1 MKSPFLF
8 REAKLPKGFPPP
20 GPKFNYPSLTHPNE
34 AFDSNSAGWGGFE
47 LGDAEVEPMIE
58 FGCDGEIFTL
68 AACMTLP
75 RPRTEVF
82 TFFADPG
89 NLETL
94 TPPWLRFHILTP
106 QPVIMRVG
114 ALIDYRL
121 RVHGLPVRWQ
131 SEITA
136 WEPPVRFVDEQ
147 RRGPYRVWIHEH
159 TFEEGDGGT
168 EVWDRVRYIVLGGR
182 LVNRLLVRRDLRA
195 IFSFRQK
202 RLREI
207 LR

>member
-1 MKSPFLF
+1 
-8 REAKLPKGFPPP
+8 
-20 GPKFNYPSLTHPNE
+20 
-34 AFDSNSAGWGGFE
+34 
-47 LGDAEVEPMIE
+47 MIE
-58 FGCDGEIFTL
+58 FGCDSDLFTL
-68 AACMTLP
+68 AARISLP

-82 TFFADPG
+82 AFFADPG

-94 TPPWLRFHILTP
+94 TPPWLKFHILTP
-106 QPVIMRVG
+106 SPIIMRAG

-121 RVHGLPVRWQ
+121 RVHGLGVRWQ

-136 WEPPVRFVDEQ
+136 WQPPVRFVDEQ

-159 TFEEGDGGT
+159 TFEEEDRGT
-168 EVWDRVRYIVLGGR
+168 SVWDRVRYRVPGGR
-182 LVNRLLVRRDLRA
+182 LINRLFVRRDLHA

-207 LR
+207 FG

>member
-1 MKSPFLF
+1 
-8 REAKLPKGFPPP
+8 
-20 GPKFNYPSLTHPNE
+20 
-34 AFDSNSAGWGGFE
+34 
-47 LGDAEVEPMIE
+47 MIE
-58 FGCDGEIFTL
+58 FGCDGDVFTL
-68 AACMTLP
+68 AAHMTLP
-75 RPRTEVF
+75 RTRTEVF

-106 QPVIMRVG
+106 QPIIMRIG
-114 ALIDYRL
+114 ARIDYRL

-136 WEPPVRFVDEQ
+136 WEPPVRFMDEQ

-168 EVWDRVRYIVLGGR
+168 EVWDRVRYNVLGGR
-182 LVNRLLVRRDLRA
+182 LVNSLLVRRDLHA
-195 IFSFRQK
+195 IFRYRQE

-207 LR
+207 LG